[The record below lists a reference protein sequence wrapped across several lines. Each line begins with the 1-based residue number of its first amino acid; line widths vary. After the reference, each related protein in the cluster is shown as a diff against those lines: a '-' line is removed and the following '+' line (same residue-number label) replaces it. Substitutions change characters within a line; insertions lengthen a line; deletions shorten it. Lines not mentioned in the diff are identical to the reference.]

1 MKDFNLDTETKIN
14 SGFIV
19 PDNYFDR
26 LADKIVGDLPKE
38 VKVIS
43 IFSKRKTW
51 ITAVAALLILQV
63 SIPVFNHFYNQ
74 SIESESAIFENYI
87 SNNTCINENDIA
99 VLLTENDFKKLNND
113 LKIEDKIIENELS
126 GNENIEE
133 YLLN

>member
-1 MKDFNLDTETKIN
+1 MKDFNLSIENKIN

-19 PDNYFDR
+19 PENYFDN
-26 LADKIVGDLPKE
+26 LADKIVGDLPKK

-51 ITAVAALLILQV
+51 IIAVAALLILQF
-63 SIPVFNHFYNQ
+63 SIPVINHFYKQ
-74 SIESESAIFENYI
+74 SIESESTIFENYI
-87 SNNTCINENDIA
+87 YNNTSINENDIA

-133 YLLN
+133 YLSN